1 MMLLLLFCNN
11 RVVLFSLG
19 ALHQTAISLR
29 RRGAGVGLGS
39 VLSSRWLRAKCSEMN
54 EKARRSWREL
64 SDPGYD

>member
-1 MMLLLLFCNN
+1 MMLLLLCCS

-29 RRGAGVGLGS
+29 RREQGS
-39 VLSSRWLRAKCSEMN
+39 VAAGGFAQSAVKVN
-54 EKARRSWREL
+54 EKARRSWRKL